1 MNDQL
6 RAVAKPRL
14 LSRESVG
21 MFQPRPW
28 LDEGDRLL
36 TVAEV
41 NRDSFRRLRRRFSQK
56 IRSSSTKSEDRAR
69 LWNEIEGTAR
79 ASWLLL
85 GYAVEM
91 YLKSGLAKAYAGCR
105 ELVFLC
111 DVKSKFSHDLLAIAN
126 EIGFPATPHD
136 QEPLS
141 ALKGTLQVAR
151 YPPDGN
157 DGGDY
162 AEKVNARTSSE
173 WNDQKFQTFIDIAK
187 RIRAHVVRIDS
198 DSKNPALKKSV
209 RVDSDGY
216 VAFRTG
222 GHLPTRITYRFSSE
236 QNKAGQTELE
246 DMIDLLKENDSL
258 HLINQSW
265 TIATIYEDKDIAHG
279 NARTKRRVL
288 AG

>member
-1 MNDQL
+1 
-6 RAVAKPRL
+6 
-14 LSRESVG
+14 
-21 MFQPRPW
+21 MFNPRPW

-36 TVAEV
+36 AVAEV
-41 NRDSFRRLRRRFSQK
+41 NRESFRRLRRRFSQN
-56 IRSSSTKSEDRAR
+56 IRSSSRKTEDKAR
-69 LWNEIEGTAR
+69 LWNELEGTAR

-105 ELVFLC
+105 ELVFMC
-111 DVKSKFSHDLLAIAN
+111 DVRSKFSHDFLAIAN
-126 EIGFPATPHD
+126 EVAFPATSHD
-136 QEPLS
+136 QGSLS
-141 ALKGTLQVAR
+141 ALKDTLQAGR

-162 AEKVNARTSSE
+162 AEKVNARTSNE
-173 WNDQKFQTFIDIAK
+173 WNDQKFLNLIDIAK

-198 DSKNPALKKSV
+198 DSKNPALKKCV

-222 GHLPTRITYRFSSE
+222 GHWPTRITYRFSSE
-236 QNKAGQTELE
+236 QNKTGQPELE
-246 DMIDLLKENDSL
+246 DMIDLLKEYDSL

-265 TIATIYEDKDIAHG
+265 AIAAIYEDKDIAHG
-279 NARTKRRVL
+279 NARTKRRIL
-288 AG
+288 TG